1 MWKNFIS
8 LTDDGQQVIA
18 RLTADITVDS
28 NFDSRGLEEVLS
40 NVEASHFYVIEENV
54 LRFVTR
60 AKEMKK
66 DAYDGIVVAEIRNA
80 EAKVELS
87 DHDMLAS
94 ITVTGA
100 YGGRG
105 LRGNEIVH
113 CLSQSHITKGI
124 NKLALKK
131 VLVMSNQLKAG
142 ETFTQP
148 VAKGVNQI
156 QGKDA
161 KFTAL
166 VEDVSSQVLAPQS
179 QSEDDKVDMLDLG
192 ETITVDIDQPLMKRV
207 PATKGTPGITVQGKI
222 IPPKPGNDK
231 PLSAGKGSHISPS
244 NPNLLLASVS
254 GMPIL
259 KERTV
264 DVDNALCLGN
274 IGVATGHVKFKG
286 SIVVTGNIESDM
298 VVRATGSITVGGFI
312 ESADVQ
318 AQGDIEVA
326 KGIIGHTSSEGD
338 SKSCVVKSGGQIKAN
353 YAQFSEL
360 QAADDINLS
369 VHCMGNILRC
379 GKNLNVSDASGRQ
392 GTLSGG
398 EARVGGKV
406 SCINL
411 GVEGDTPTHIEGFA
425 KYSMYKERMAK
436 LKARYKLA
444 QESTMEVVRR
454 ELSFKKTPKSERTQ
468 EQEDELE
475 TFKEQANSKLEKAK
489 LAVDSFKEE
498 FDALLATNSIEVKSK
513 VYSHVT
519 VQFGDEKV
527 TTKRSHGP
535 SVFTFNQY
543 KIDCVSMMGDE
554 AVAEL

>member
-8 LTDDGQQVIA
+8 FSDDKQQVIA
-18 RLTADITVDS
+18 RLTVDITVDN
-28 NFDSRGLEEVLS
+28 NFDARGLEEALT
-40 NVEASHFYVIEENV
+40 NIEAGHLCVIEENV

-60 AKEMKK
+60 AKELKK
-66 DAYDGIVVAEIRNA
+66 DAYDGILVAEIRNA
-80 EAKVELS
+80 EAKVDLS

-113 CLSQSHITKGI
+113 CLSQAHITKGI

-131 VLVMSNQLKAG
+131 VLVVSNQLKAG
-142 ETFTQP
+142 ETFTQV
-148 VAKGVNQI
+148 VAKGVSQI
-156 QGKDA
+156 QGKDS
-161 KFTAL
+161 KFIPM
-166 VEDVSSQVLAPQS
+166 VEDVTSQVLAPQAEG
-179 QSEDDKVDMLDLG
+179 EDDKVDMLNLG
-192 ETITVDIDQPLMKRV
+192 ETITVDVDQPLMKRI
-207 PATKGTPGITVQGKI
+207 PATKGTAGITVQGKV

-231 PLSAGKGSHISPS
+231 PLSAGKGSHISPT
-244 NPNLLLASVS
+244 NPNLLLASLS

-264 DVDNALCLGN
+264 DVDNALVLNN
-274 IGVATGHVKFKG
+274 IGVATGHIKFKG
-286 SIVVTGNIESDM
+286 SIVVSGNIESDM

-326 KGIIGHTSSEGD
+326 KGIIGHTTSEGD
-338 SKSCVVKSGGQIKAN
+338 AKSCVVKSGGLIRAN

-360 QAADDINLS
+360 QAAEDIFLS
-369 VHCMGNILRC
+369 VHCLNNVLRC
-379 GKNLNVSDASGRQ
+379 GKDLHVNDSSDKQ

-398 EARVGGKV
+398 IAKVGGKV
-406 SCINL
+406 TCINL
-411 GVEGDTPTHIEGFA
+411 GVEGDTATHVEGFA
-425 KYSMYKERMAK
+425 KFPMFKERISK

-444 QESTMEVVRR
+444 QESTMEVIRR
-454 ELSFKKTPKSERTQ
+454 ELEFKKIPKSQRTE
-468 EQEDELE
+468 EQESELE
-475 TFKEQANSKLEKAK
+475 AFKLQANTKLEKAK
-489 LAVDSFKEE
+489 FAVDSCKEE
-498 FDALLATNSIEVKSK
+498 FDALLATNTVEVKNK

-519 VQFGDEKV
+519 VQFGDDKV
-527 TTKRSHGP
+527 ITKRSHGP
-535 SVFTFNQY
+535 SVFTYNQY
-543 KIDCVSMMGDE
+543 EINCASMMGDE